1 MPRKT
6 RQNDITSPELLAQVN
21 PDNMRLKRDFL
32 DYLRSTQH
40 SEGTIKGYDN
50 DLDIF
55 FVYCL
60 QQLGNKKF
68 VEVSKRDI
76 VSFQNWLIHENGNSP
91 SRVRRIKSA
100 ISSMSNYIEAI
111 LDDEEEFRNF
121 RPIVRKIENPAM
133 RAVREKTVW
142 EDADL
147 DALLGRLSES
157 GQHEKACVLAL
168 AMYSGRRKAELCRF
182 RVSDFSDDNLVCDGA
197 LYKSAPIRTKGKGG
211 GKYIN
216 CYTLAKRFKPYL
228 DAWMEQRAE
237 RGIES
242 EWLFPSADD
251 PSRQISISTLN
262 SWAATFS
269 RMTNKDFYFHSLR
282 HAFTT
287 NLVRAGIP
295 DSVIAQIVSWESN
308 DMVKVYTDIDADEQ
322 IGMYFKDGDISVPDR
337 KGFGEV

>member
-142 EDADL
+142 EDSDL

-251 PSRQISISTLN
+251 PSRQIGISTLN

-287 NLVRAGIP
+287 NLVRAAIP

>member
-322 IGMYFKDGDISVPDR
+322 IGMYFKDGVISVPDR